1 MEIINEAEYRKRLKN
16 GVHGAFVFF
25 GAEDYLKAYAINATR
40 AAVCPDESFACFNN
54 QVR

>member
-40 AAVCPDESFACFNN
+40 AAFSVK
-54 QVR
+54 R